1 MKESTNI
8 PMEQNRKPRN
18 KLYKYGQ
25 LIFDKVP
32 KAVHW
37 SKDKLFDK
45 WCWNNWTIACKNNK
59 SRQSLYILYKD

>member
-1 MKESTNI
+1 MKELTNI

-18 KLYKYGQ
+18 KLYEYGQ

-45 WCWNNWTIACKNNK
+45 RCWNNWIIACKNNK
-59 SRQSLYILYKD
+59 SRQRLYILYKD